1 MRLQL
6 YRLICWSI
14 FSLCISPNALADER
28 SSTQKIDR
36 EMATSPTDIRSKM
49 NRPVFT
55 VNKNIQG
62 QNEQEAEAMAE
73 KELRSSKQ
81 IAFAS
86 APSPTANIRR
96 NLASDITKTE
106 NDKNE
111 FTLIE
116 SNRKRSQNEQKVEAI
131 AEAGLRSGE
140 QVALAK
146 PLLPKLKIGRE
157 QVAPIAKTEDSKRP
171 VFIEADLIQGHNEL
185 EIEGIGNAELRSG
198 DQVITANRMK
208 YHQDTDDIEIEGDV
222 RLEKQ
227 GDVLEGSRLKMNLES
242 KIGQMDQPNFIL
254 KDGSSRGGAD
264 RVLMEGDEQYRFRQA
279 RYTTCPEGN
288 EDWIIQAEDLKLDN
302 NEKVGTVR
310 HATLKFLG
318 IPIGY
323 TPWGSFSYSG
333 ERKTGFLAPTYSSN
347 ANTGFDVSLPFY
359 WNIAPNLDATIKARG
374 MSKRGIMINNEV
386 RYLTRKLKG
395 RAIFDVLPNDL
406 DAGLTDKN
414 TRYRVQFEHAQKLDF
429 LDSGLSTILNYNKV
443 SDDDYFRDLGK
454 GLNVTSRTNLLQQAQ
469 VAYKRSLGQDGTLS
483 IIANAEKYQTIQ
495 QPFNPVDPPYKRLP
509 EITLEAT
516 QLNVLGADLSFSGSW
531 TDFSHPLKVD
541 GKRYTLHPTVSVPL
555 RNSFGYIKP
564 KIGVHHT
571 GYDLGFD
578 PLGPLAIPSDRNPS
592 RTLPLISLDSGAT
605 FERDT
610 TLGGERFTQT
620 IEPRFFYTYVPFDNQ
635 LLLPNFDSADMDFS
649 FARMFTENRF
659 SGNDRIN
666 DANRITLALTSRLIE
681 SDTGKE
687 RFRIAV
693 GQQFD
698 LEKQRVDAF
707 SPEELRKNPDLLLAI
722 SGHITPTIS
731 ANTTFQFD
739 ESKLQTEIVR
749 SKFSYR
755 PETGKALNL
764 GYRFTRGQLQQ
775 ATVSS
780 SWPLPFVKGWQGVG
794 RLNYSFRSNE
804 IIEGF
809 AGLEYHACCWTA
821 RVVLQHLVTSS
832 STTNTTFY
840 VQLELNGLLE
850 VGSNPMKILGSVP
863 GYTKFGGRDEQ
874 YPQELR

>member
-1 MRLQL
+1 MRLQF

-14 FSLCISPNALADER
+14 FSLCISLNALADER

-62 QNEQEAEAMAE
+62 QNEQDAEAMAE

-86 APSPTANIRR
+86 APSPTPNIRR
-96 NLASDITKTE
+96 NLASDIAKTE

-116 SNRKRSQNEQKVEAI
+116 SNRKRSQNEQEVEAI
-131 AEAGLRSGE
+131 AETGLRSGE

-208 YHQDTDDIEIEGDV
+208 YLQDTDDIEIEGDV
-222 RLEKQ
+222 RLEEQ

-264 RVLMEGDEQYRFRQA
+264 RVLMEGDEKYRFRQA

-288 EDWIIQAEDLKLDN
+288 EDWVIQAEDLELDN
-302 NEKVGTVR
+302 NEKVGTAR
-310 HATLKFLG
+310 HAKLKFLG
-318 IPIGY
+318 IPIAY
-323 TPWGSFSYSG
+323 TPWANFSYSG

-359 WNIAPNLDATIKARG
+359 LNIAPNLDATIKARG
-374 MSKRGIMINNEV
+374 MTKRGIMINNEV
-386 RYLTRKLKG
+386 RYLTSNLKG
-395 RAIFDVLPNDL
+395 RAIFDILPNDL
-406 DAGLTDKN
+406 DAELTDKN
-414 TRYRVQFEHAQKLDF
+414 TRYRVQFEHAQKLGF

-509 EITLEAT
+509 EVTLEAT

-571 GYDLGFD
+571 GYDLGFN
-578 PLGPLAIPSDRNPS
+578 PLAPFSNKNPS

-635 LLLPNFDSADMDFS
+635 ILLPNFDSADMDFS

-693 GQQFD
+693 GQQFNI
-698 LEKQRVDAF
+698 EKQRVDAF

-749 SKFSYR
+749 SKLSYK
-755 PETGKALNL
+755 PEAGKALNL

-780 SWPLPFVKGWQGVG
+780 SWPLPLVKGWQGVG
-794 RLNYSFRSNE
+794 RLNYSFRRPPHLA
-804 IIEGF
+804 ILLLM
-809 AGLEYHACCWTA
+809 AYHANYQ
-821 RVVLQHLVTSS
+821 RQY
-832 STTNTTFY
+832 NF
-840 VQLELNGLLE
+840 
-850 VGSNPMKILGSVP
+850 SV
-863 GYTKFGGRDEQ
+863 
-874 YPQELR
+874 